1 MSRQEPRE
9 TSASRRARTPGR
21 DPRDIVTEYAFEVD
35 PDLLGVPLAGG
46 FRRLLSMLADLG
58 LLALIFPF
66 KAILDSLVGG
76 VTDVLVA
83 GLAAW
88 VLWRLG
94 EERKE
99 PSLASHVITWG
110 GRAIAGFIAL
120 VAATSFVVGLFE
132 QSPADNV
139 RRWGDRA
146 RQVAAAVQGDSAPGA
161 DAWQEGAEA
170 RDSLEALLEREMDGG
185 PAGDSADAFL
195 SSGIQALGTT
205 GRGGRGDGSGGD
217 VELGDILS
225 GAVGVGQIVA
235 LGRDVQRLTE
245 ASSAGEAQP
254 VADRLAL
261 RLQRMGID
269 PGQVE
274 AALQE
279 EIESSADTLRPWMSE
294 VLERAAGRVDSLA
307 SARRAQGDSLLALW
321 IRAREAGDT
330 ARAEALRPELV
341 TVLAADSLEE
351 LREAREEN
359 EELEQRVDELT
370 TAEGYLQRLLDRIL
384 DDLGIGFG
392 SAALFFTVAVRLFG
406 GRTPGKKLLGTRVVR
421 LNGEPLSWWDSFSR
435 FGGYLIGPVTGF
447 LGWLQVFWDPNRQAI
462 HDRIAGTVVIR
473 TRGPGKRFRP
483 GEE

>member
-9 TSASRRARTPGR
+9 TSASRRARSPGR
-21 DPRDIVTEYAFEVD
+21 DPRDIVTEYAFHVD
-35 PDLLGVPLAGG
+35 PDLMGVPLAGA

-99 PSLASHVITWG
+99 PSLASRVITWG
-110 GRAIAGFIAL
+110 GRAVAGFIAL
-120 VAATSFVVGLFE
+120 VAGLSFVLGLF
-132 QSPADNV
+132 QDSPAD
-139 RRWGDRA
+139 RARQWGERA
-146 RQVAAAVQGDSAPGA
+146 RQVAAAVQADSAPGA
-161 DAWQEGAEA
+161 DGGQEGGEV
-170 RDSLEALLEREMDGG
+170 RDSLESLLEGEMEDV
-185 PAGDSADAFL
+185 AEGDSADAFL
-195 SSGIQALGTT
+195 SSGLQALGTT
-205 GRGGRGDGSGGD
+205 GRGGGGDGGD

-225 GAVGVGQIVA
+225 GAVGVGQVVA

-269 PGQVE
+269 PGRVE
-274 AALQE
+274 EALQE

-307 SARRAQGDSLLALW
+307 SARRAEGDSLLALW

-341 TVLAADSLEE
+341 SLVAADSLEE

-384 DDLGIGFG
+384 DDLGVGFG
-392 SAALFFTVAVRLFG
+392 SAALFFTVAIRLFG

-447 LGWLQVFWDPNRQAI
+447 LGWLQVFWDPNRQAV
-462 HDRIAGTVVIR
+462 HDKIAGTAVIR